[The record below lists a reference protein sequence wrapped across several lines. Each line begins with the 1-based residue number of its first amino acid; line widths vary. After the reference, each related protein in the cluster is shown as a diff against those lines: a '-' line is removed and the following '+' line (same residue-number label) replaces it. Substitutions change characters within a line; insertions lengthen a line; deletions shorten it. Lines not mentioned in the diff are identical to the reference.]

1 MTDTTNELRSAID
14 LAAARAVLAACAL
27 ALLISTFVPMTRWM
41 GEWVDDNG
49 PLQEDVV
56 PPVQLH
62 NLWDLG
68 AAGDT
73 AGYLVGLPLLV
84 LALMCAVAVVDDRRA
99 RLAAGVA
106 VVIAIWVGLFALMG
120 FEGESTSGRWLCLL
134 VPLVTVAAA
143 AWTAAAHGRVYG

>member
-1 MTDTTNELRSAID
+1 MSDTTDELSSAID
-14 LAAARAVLAACAL
+14 LAVGRAVLAACAL
-27 ALLISTFVPMTRWM
+27 ALLITTFVPMTRWM

-56 PPVQLH
+56 PPVRLH

-73 AGYLVGLPLLV
+73 AGHLVGLPLVL

-99 RLAAGVA
+99 RLAAAVGGV
-106 VVIAIWVGLFALMG
+106 VVLWVGLFVLAG
-120 FEGESTSGRWLCLL
+120 FEGEATSGRWLCLL

-143 AWTAAAHGRVYG
+143 AWTAVAHRRLYG

>member
-14 LAAARAVLAACAL
+14 LAVGRAVLATCAF
-27 ALLISTFVPMTRWM
+27 ALLITTFVPMTRWM

-73 AGYLVGLPLLV
+73 AGYVIGLPLIA
-84 LALMCAVAVVDDRRA
+84 LALVSAVAVVDDRRA
-99 RLAAGVA
+99 RLAAGVG
-106 VVIAIWVGLFALMG
+106 VVVAIWVGLFVMSG
-120 FEGESTSGRWLCLL
+120 FEGDATSGRWLCLL
-134 VPLVTVAAA
+134 VPLVTVGAA
-143 AWTAAAHGRVYG
+143 AWTAAAHRRLYG